1 MEDGSQFTEFDDS
14 FEEPVREPALEPVR
28 EPKQASQSNVRLVK
42 CGTETIKEFV
52 KNNPNSYV
60 IISAR
65 SKGLLRLD
73 TKRRTKYEVMLVP
86 TLRDELNKQIN
97 SNA

>member
-1 MEDGSQFTEFDDS
+1 MEDGSQFNDFNDS
-14 FEEPVREPALEPVR
+14 FEEPVREPSLEPVR
-28 EPKQASQSNVRLVK
+28 EPKQASPSTVRLVK

-60 IISAR
+60 IVSAR

-86 TLRDELNKQIN
+86 TIRDELNKQLN
-97 SNA
+97 TNA

>member
-1 MEDGSQFTEFDDS
+1 MQDESQFNYFDES
-14 FEEPVREPALEPVR
+14 FEEPVREHAMEPERTV
-28 EPKQASQSNVRLVK
+28 KQTSSSTVRLIK

-60 IISAR
+60 IVSAR

-73 TKRRTKYEVMLVP
+73 PKRRTKYEVMLVP
-86 TLRDELNKQIN
+86 TLRDELNKQMN
-97 SNA
+97 TA